1 MNYLLL
7 EAALKKRTKLDY
19 FWGRKQDDEFDK
31 QTNFIYKT
39 TSFESLLE
47 TIEIYFKDNPK
58 YNDLKN
64 YALNRWFNFWSAKG
78 VESIFCEHENVKPHL
93 DSYNKFTDFYI
104 QNIPFD
110 HKTTVF
116 PKGFGKSVPYGI
128 LHKSEL
134 IAWLYEN
141 QSQQQRKHHKN
152 RLFIVLVNY
161 GEEDGHWKLKSE
173 IGWLKEIISAYLL
186 NFDRSKLHS
195 FTFENTTVYADIIWA
210 IKAP

>member
-7 EAALKKRTKLDY
+7 EEELKKRTKLDY

-39 TSFESLLE
+39 ASFEALLE
-47 TIEIYFKDNPK
+47 TIEIDFKDKPK
-58 YNDLKN
+58 YKDLKN

-78 VESIFCEHENVKPHL
+78 FENIFCENENVRPHL
-93 DSYNKFTDFYI
+93 DSFNKFTDFYI

-116 PKGFGKSVPYGI
+116 PNRFGKSVPYGI

-161 GEEDGHWKLKSE
+161 QEEDGHWKLKSE

-186 NFDRSKLHS
+186 NFDQTKLHS
-195 FTFENTTVYADIIWA
+195 FTFENKTVYADIIWA
-210 IKAP
+210 IK

>member
-7 EAALKKRTKLDY
+7 EEELKKRTELNY

-31 QTNFIYKT
+31 QTNFIYKIN
-39 TSFESLLE
+39 SFELLLA
-47 TIEIYFKDNPK
+47 TIKYAFKDNTQ
-58 YNDLKN
+58 YDDLKN

-78 VESIFCEHENVKPHL
+78 VESIFCEHKNVKPHL
-93 DSYNKFTDFYI
+93 DSFNKFTDFYI

-110 HKTTVF
+110 HKTTIF
-116 PKGFGKSVPYGI
+116 PKRFGKSVPYGI

-134 IAWLYEN
+134 IAWLYKN

-161 GEEDGHWKLKSE
+161 QEEDGHWKLKAE
-173 IGWLKEIISAYLL
+173 IGWLKEIVSAYLL
-186 NFDRSKLHS
+186 NFDQSKLHS
-195 FTFENTTVYADIIWA
+195 FTFENNIVYADIIWA
-210 IKAP
+210 IK